1 MLQESGKYYERSIG
15 AIILKELCMS
25 VSYYGSLLVR
35 WRLGGYA
42 AVGILLVSVL
52 FTACSNPFSSGAG
65 ASVTATPSVV
75 ALAKLKWCTQ
85 PFVVFRD
92 EHPVAATP
100 GSGTPTTTPGAATTA
115 TATATRSATPVAT
128 ATPKST
134 PSPTTL
140 TDWSQVQPLLGFTVY
155 LPTHLS
161 NGTCLVSV
169 SGTVHDPIFGGS
181 FTIGYL
187 LPNHTALSLSEA
199 PQGSNSLAFQCTPN
213 SGAAPSATLAATVTP
228 GAKATAT
235 AQPYQVCSGVKGT
248 TNVVFSGQEGI
259 ALLTQFYNQLQ
270 PNVDWLPAS

>member
-1 MLQESGKYYERSIG
+1 
-15 AIILKELCMS
+15 MS

-42 AVGILLVSVL
+42 AIGILLVSVL

-85 PFVVFRD
+85 PFIVFRD
-92 EHPVAATP
+92 EHPVA
-100 GSGTPTTTPGAATTA
+100 TTA
-115 TATATRSATPVAT
+115 TATATSSATPVAS

-134 PSPTTL
+134 PGPTTL

-213 SGAAPSATLAATVTP
+213 SGAAPSAALAATVTP

-248 TNVVFSGQEGI
+248 TNVVFSGQESI